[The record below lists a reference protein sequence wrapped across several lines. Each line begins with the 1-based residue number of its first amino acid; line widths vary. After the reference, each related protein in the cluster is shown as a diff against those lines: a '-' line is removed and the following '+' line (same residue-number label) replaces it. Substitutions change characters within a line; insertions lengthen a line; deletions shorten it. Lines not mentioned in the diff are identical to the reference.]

1 MVRTSRH
8 FGYGITKSQDFIH
21 REANHLAD
29 LILKRNGQPFDL
41 SRPLSLCMLNV
52 TFSMLFNTTYEEGD
66 EEFGKILD
74 NVMVFLME
82 VFKLYELEPFLPFLD
97 MFGLNASMKRGQEM
111 TKAIFTFI
119 QDHIDQHRKT
129 LDPDHPRDIVD
140 NILIEIAKN
149 DPNSDL
155 REISDEKFT
164 WMVFNM
170 IPDQGDTAA
179 SVFNFLMFAT
189 IVQPE
194 VQQRVFEEIQEVIGD
209 RSPTLDDR
217 GKLPYTEA
225 VILETLRVDTPFWLL
240 VPHTTQGDVELLGF
254 KIPKDTTVIPNIFA
268 DPHGSRFMG
277 RS

>member
-1 MVRTSRH
+1 
-8 FGYGITKSQDFIH
+8 
-21 REANHLAD
+21 
-29 LILKRNGQPFDL
+29 
-41 SRPLSLCMLNV
+41 
-52 TFSMLFNTTYEEGD
+52 
-66 EEFGKILD
+66 
-74 NVMVFLME
+74 
-82 VFKLYELEPFLPFLD
+82 
-97 MFGLNASMKRGQEM
+97 M

-149 DPNSDL
+149 YPNSDL

-268 DPHGSRFMG
+268 THMDPDLWGDPENFRPERFIGEDG
-277 RS
+277 RIVRPEYLIPFSLGEFMPIINFVSDLRQKQRSALTKSLRS